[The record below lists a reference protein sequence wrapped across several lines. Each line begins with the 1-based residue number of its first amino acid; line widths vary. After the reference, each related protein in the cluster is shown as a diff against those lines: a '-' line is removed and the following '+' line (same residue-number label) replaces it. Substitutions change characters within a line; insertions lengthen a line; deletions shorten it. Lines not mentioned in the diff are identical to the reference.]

1 MLPPSAG
8 IPWNPTLFEQSV
20 VALKREDL
28 EPPTT
33 YRPKGPNSFFPEG
46 ETSEGSWCFRRKLVN
61 LDQAAEPFTI
71 VEEEL
76 AKLLIAATGP

>member
-1 MLPPSAG
+1 VLPPSAG

-33 YRPKGPNSFFPEG
+33 YRPKRPKFRFFL
-46 ETSEGSWCFRRKLVN
+46 K
-61 LDQAAEPFTI
+61 
-71 VEEEL
+71 
-76 AKLLIAATGP
+76 AKLQKDLGVFAGN